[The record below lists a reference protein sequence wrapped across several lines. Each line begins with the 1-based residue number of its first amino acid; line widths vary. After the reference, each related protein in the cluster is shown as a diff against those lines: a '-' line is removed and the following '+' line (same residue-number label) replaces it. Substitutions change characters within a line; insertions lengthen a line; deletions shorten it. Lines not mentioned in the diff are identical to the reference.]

1 MTKPPK
7 KSKRFQYNLES
18 ALNFRELRE
27 TQEQDKFNKA
37 EQKYMEELGKEERM
51 KNQERAENAGLVSE
65 ISEGKTID
73 FQQVMMRKA
82 HLEQLKGEIIEQVE
96 FRETAEKDK
105 EDQREVLVQ
114 AMKDKKILEED
125 KEKKREMWKNIMKK
139 EEMKFLDEIASIA
152 FLKKVRANEEE
163 EERLKKKKLA
173 LKEMHDPEVAD
184 PVNSDIDFDETS
196 HELSTD
202 PYAQDDD
209 QLMVD

>member
-51 KNQERAENAGLVSE
+51 KNQERVENAGLVSE
-65 ISEGKTID
+65 LSEGKTID

-96 FRETAEKDK
+96 VRETAEKEK
-105 EDQREVLVQ
+105 EDQRDVLIQ

-152 FLKKVRANEEE
+152 FSKKVRSNE

-173 LKEMHDPEVAD
+173 LKKKHD
-184 PVNSDIDFDETS
+184 PVNPDIDFDKNL

-202 PYAQDDD
+202 AHAQDDD

>member
-18 ALNFRELRE
+18 ALNFRELRQ

-96 FRETAEKDK
+96 VRETAEKEK
-105 EDQREVLVQ
+105 QDQRDVLIQ

-152 FLKKVRANEEE
+152 YSKKVRASEEE
-163 EERLKKKKLA
+163 AERLKKKKLA
-173 LKEMHDPEVAD
+173 LKEKHDPVVAD
-184 PVNSDIDFDETS
+184 PVNPDIDFEENL

-202 PYAQDDD
+202 AHAQDDD

>member
-51 KNQERAENAGLVSE
+51 KNQERVENAGLVSE
-65 ISEGKTID
+65 LSEGKTID

-96 FRETAEKDK
+96 VRETAEKEK
-105 EDQREVLVQ
+105 EDQRDVLIQ

-152 FLKKVRANEEE
+152 FSKKVRASEEE
-163 EERLKKKKLA
+163 AERLKKKKLS
-173 LKEMHDPEVAD
+173 LKEKHDPVVAD
-184 PVNSDIDFDETS
+184 PVNPDIDFEENL

-202 PYAQDDD
+202 AHAQDDD

>member
-18 ALNFRELRE
+18 ALNFRGLRE

-51 KNQERAENAGLVSE
+51 KNQERSESADLLSE

-82 HLEQLKGEIIEQVE
+82 HLEQLKGRITEQVE
-96 FRETAEKDK
+96 VRETAEKEK
-105 EDQREVLVQ
+105 EDQRDVLIQ

-125 KEKKREMWKNIMKK
+125 KEKKHEMWKRIMKK
-139 EEMKFLDEIASIA
+139 EEVKFLDDIASIA
-152 FLKKVRANEEE
+152 FSKQVRADKEDED
-163 EERLKKKKLA
+163 RLNKKKQSEHKKRDFLDISDDSA
-173 LKEMHDPEVAD
+173 PQELDEMPHDGD
-184 PVNSDIDFDETS
+184 
-196 HELSTD
+196 
-202 PYAQDDD
+202 
-209 QLMVD
+209 LMVD

>member
-51 KNQERAENAGLVSE
+51 KNQERSENAGLVSE

-96 FRETAEKDK
+96 VRETAEKDK
-105 EDQREVLVQ
+105 EDQREVLIQ

-125 KEKKREMWKNIMKK
+125 KEKKREMWKNIVKK

-152 FLKKVRANEEE
+152 FSKKVRANEEE

-173 LKEMHDPEVAD
+173 LKEKNDPVVAD
-184 PVNSDIDFDETS
+184 PVNTDIDFEENLY
-196 HELSTD
+196 ELSTD
-202 PYAQDDD
+202 PDAQDDD
-209 QLMVD
+209 

>member
-96 FRETAEKDK
+96 VREAAEKEK
-105 EDQREVLVQ
+105 EDQRDVLIQ

-152 FLKKVRANEEE
+152 FSKKVRASEEE
-163 EERLKKKKLA
+163 AERLKKKKLA
-173 LKEMHDPEVAD
+173 LKEKHDPVVAD
-184 PVNSDIDFDETS
+184 PVNPDIDFEENLHD
-196 HELSTD
+196 LPTD
-202 PYAQDDD
+202 AHAQDDD
-209 QLMVD
+209 PLMVD

>member
-51 KNQERAENAGLVSE
+51 KNQERVENAGLVSQ

-82 HLEQLKGEIIEQVE
+82 HLEQLKGQIVEQVQV
-96 FRETAEKDK
+96 RERAEEEK
-105 EDQREVLVQ
+105 EVQREALVQ

-125 KEKKREMWKNIMKK
+125 KEKKREMWKDVMKK
-139 EEMKFLDEIASIA
+139 EEMKFLDEIAAIGFA
-152 FLKKVRANEEE
+152 KRMREEQE
-163 EERLKKKKLA
+163 EIERSKRQK
-173 LKEMHDPEVAD
+173 P
-184 PVNSDIDFDETS
+184 PSDN
-196 HELSTD
+196 
-202 PYAQDDD
+202 
-209 QLMVD
+209 V

>member
-1 MTKPPK
+1 MK
-7 KSKRFQYNLES
+7 KYNLQIKIIGQILFVIIFFFTSS
-18 ALNFRELRE
+18 AKSL
-27 TQEQDKFNKA
+27 DKFNKA

-96 FRETAEKDK
+96 VRETAEKEK
-105 EDQREVLVQ
+105 QDQRDVLIQ

-152 FLKKVRANEEE
+152 YSKKVRASEEE
-163 EERLKKKKLA
+163 AERLKKKKLA
-173 LKEMHDPEVAD
+173 LKEKHDPVVAD
-184 PVNSDIDFDETS
+184 PVNPDIDFEENL

-202 PYAQDDD
+202 VHAQDDD

>member
-1 MTKPPK
+1 MPKPPK

-18 ALNFRELRE
+18 ALSFRELRE

-37 EQKYMEELGKEERM
+37 EQKYMEELSKEERM
-51 KNQERAENAGLVSE
+51 KDQERSENAGLVSQ

-82 HLEQLKGEIIEQVE
+82 HLEQLKGEIVEQVE
-96 FRETAEKDK
+96 VRETAEKEKD
-105 EDQREVLVQ
+105 DQREVLVQ

-152 FLKKVRANEEE
+152 FAKKIRAEQEE
-163 EERLKKKKLA
+163 EERLKKKKESS
-173 LKEMHDPEVAD
+173 KVD
-184 PVNSDIDFDETS
+184 NDIVDSLESQDHPLTGDE
-196 HELSTD
+196 
-202 PYAQDDD
+202 
-209 QLMVD
+209 

>member
-18 ALNFRELRE
+18 ALSFRELRE
-27 TQEQDKFNKA
+27 TQAQDKFNKA

-51 KNQERAENAGLVSE
+51 KYQERIENAGLVSE

-82 HLEQLKGEIIEQVE
+82 HLEQLKGEIIEQVGI
-96 FRETAEKDK
+96 RETAEKEK
-105 EDQREVLVQ
+105 EDQRNVLIQ

-125 KEKKREMWKNIMKK
+125 KQKKHGMWKNIMKK

-152 FLKKVRANEEE
+152 FSKKIRADQDEET
-163 EERLKKKKLA
+163 RLKKKMLSLEKHDEL
-173 LKEMHDPEVAD
+173 LDRSIDSGKEAINFEHRE
-184 PVNSDIDFDETS
+184 
-196 HELSTD
+196 
-202 PYAQDDD
+202 DD
-209 QLMVD
+209 QLMID